1 MHSAVLLIVTFVY
14 VVAALM
20 YIVRLVKG
28 PTIPDRVL
36 ALDALSFDLAVFLVL
51 LSLILENPV
60 LVFGVIPLVLW
71 IHAVD
76 IFVSK
81 YLEAREIG
89 E

>member
-14 VVAALM
+14 VIAALM

-60 LVFGVIPLVLW
+60 LV
-71 IHAVD
+71 
-76 IFVSK
+76 
-81 YLEAREIG
+81 LE
-89 E
+89 